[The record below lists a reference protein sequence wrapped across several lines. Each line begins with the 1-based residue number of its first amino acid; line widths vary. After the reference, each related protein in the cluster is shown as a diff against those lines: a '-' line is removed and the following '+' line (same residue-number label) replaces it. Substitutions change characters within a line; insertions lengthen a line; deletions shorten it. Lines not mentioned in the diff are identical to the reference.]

1 MATARRTAAPRKA
14 SANTAAAK
22 RPRVKV
28 RSSASTAL
36 RKPVRTSARSPA
48 GGVQPPLYLRIATEL
63 KSAISA
69 GRYPVGA
76 RLPTEAEL
84 CEQFGISRFTAREA
98 VRVLSAAGLITRRQR
113 VGTVVAALPQDA
125 RYQHDAAT
133 VRDLFKYAQDTK
145 LEFLSI
151 GKRALPAAQ
160 AKEFGVKAGAPWI
173 YATGIRAEARTGAG
187 IAGAVPRKA
196 GHANAPRNMQS
207 ARPICITRLF
217 LNPVLKGIEARL
229 RTCKGA
235 VYALIESEYKVS
247 IQRVEQELHG
257 VALSAED
264 AASLGARAGAPA
276 LRIVRR
282 YYSERGELLEVADN
296 IHPADRFSYRMEL
309 RK

>member
-1 MATARRTAAPRKA
+1 MAPARRIASPRKV
-14 SANTAAAK
+14 SAKTAAADTAAK
-22 RPRVKV
+22 R
-28 RSSASTAL
+28 L
-36 RKPVRTSARSPA
+36 RAKARSPA
-48 GGVQPPLYLRIATEL
+48 RATADTAQQPLYLRIATEL
-63 KSAISA
+63 KRAISS

-76 RLPTEAEL
+76 HLPTEAEL
-84 CEQFGISRFTAREA
+84 CVQFGISRFTARES

-125 RYQHDAAT
+125 RYQHDAT
-133 VRDLFKYAQDTK
+133 TLRDLFKYAQDTK
-145 LEFLSI
+145 LEFLNI

-160 AKEFGVKAGAPWI
+160 AKEFGVKAGAQWI
-173 YATGIRAEARTGAG
+173 YATGIRAEAR
-187 IAGAVPRKA
+187 AGAA
-196 GHANAPRNMQS
+196 SAAPRAADPVKATRDPQR

-229 RTCKGA
+229 RACKGA
-235 VYALIESEYKVS
+235 VYALIESEYQVS

-264 AASLGARAGAPA
+264 AASLGTLPGAPA